1 MFETMTRKVRPEI
14 SSFGILCAAFALVV
28 FLGNRAQ
35 ADEGPAWT
43 GSDGSP
49 GVTNSRMTGPATDR
63 LDLALGFSS
72 VMLETARQPDDV
84 SSRNADNSLQS
95 LVVGWRRR
103 AGGRLDYGALLER
116 RDGTGW
122 LVAGGGWLRFGQEEE
137 AAWLYAGL
145 GLVQTT
151 WAERTLHPLVRY
163 GAGIGSRFSSHVSVI
178 FHNMGPIPFSP
189 GYSVAE
195 NSGFALQGQL
205 DLGGLA
211 LWGGLERTI
220 RSAGTDARLVLE
232 AAGGLALTGG
242 SSRLSLG
249 WVLRQGARARYLPD
263 GNSEKIDLRRVRQI
277 MGLTLGYAFSRVN
290 GAGHEDRHAFGITV
304 YPGQAET
311 VMEAP
316 DWSSGRPEFAFEW
329 SASFGL

>member
-1 MFETMTRKVRPEI
+1 MLDRMRDSRRSAGVPILFCACFLLSGLPLTGWSQGLEWSGLETNTNQVPVRPAPDRLEM
-14 SSFGILCAAFALVV
+14 SFGFAS
-28 FLGNRAQ
+28 
-35 ADEGPAWT
+35 T
-43 GSDGSP
+43 
-49 GVTNSRMTGPATDR
+49 
-63 LDLALGFSS
+63 
-72 VMLETARQPDDV
+72 MLETAYQPDDV
-84 SSRNADNSLQS
+84 ATRNPDNSLQS
-95 LVVGWRRR
+95 FAAVWKHR
-103 AGGRLDYGALLER
+103 AGERLDGGAELR
-116 RDGTGW
+116 REDGAGW
-122 LVAGGGWLRFGQEEE
+122 FLSGDAWLRFGPEED
-137 AAWLYAGL
+137 AAWISVGL
-145 GLVQTT
+145 GLLQTV
-151 WAERTLHPLVRY
+151 WDARVLHPLVRY
-163 GAGIGSRFSSHVSVI
+163 GAGIGSRYSSHVSVM

-195 NSGFALQGQL
+195 NSGFALEGQL

-211 LWGGLERTI
+211 LWGVLERTI
-220 RSAGTDARLVLE
+220 RGAGADARLVLE
-232 AAGGLALTGG
+232 AAGGLALTGV

-249 WVLRQGARARYLPD
+249 WILRQGARARYVPD